1 MAYNT
6 PKHRNQIQKYGLWWS
21 ELVHPADIEIAMIQR
36 GGRYQT
42 KDKRWVGEGL
52 FYHIKQLQTILHPE
66 KVWHKWNNLLLDK
79 FINHSVIPVI
89 GPASSG
95 KTREAADFAR
105 MVYYCF
111 PDCTTVIVTSTEL
124 STLEDRVWGEFKA
137 QHRIAKERCDWL
149 PGYLIESKQ
158 RLVTDPKRIDDEGG
172 RDFRNGVVGVPTKK
186 GGTYQGMGAFAG
198 RKNKIVILV
207 ADEASLLPIVFV
219 DAFSNLSKNN
229 PPTGASNPLFGFKGI
244 ALGNPKDT
252 TDALGKLAEPAPEY
266 GGWDGG
272 IDQTPETKTW
282 PIRWPGGICVQ
293 LPGPDSPNL
302 DGKLGIPL
310 ITQAHIDADIA
321 FYGMDSLQYTM
332 MDCGMMPKG
341 QGARRVLTRQMCL
354 KFFAMEEMVW
364 ANTNITK
371 IGFLDAAYRGVGG
384 DRCIFGQ
391 LNMGTGIDKEGKERP
406 MLALVTTMLVP
417 VNVKMDELPEDQIA
431 KFVIQQCL
439 ERGIDQEKMYFDSTG
454 RGSLMSA
461 FARLEFPH
469 VQTVEF
475 GGNPT
480 DRPVGSDVTGKTT
493 VICKDYY
500 YNFVSELWY
509 SVRLVIES
517 GQFRGLTE
525 DVMGEL
531 TLREWG
537 YVGKPVKIQV
547 EPKHDMKK
555 KSGRSPDLA
564 DGLAVGIE
572 GARRNGFIIQ
582 KLAKFPVKSDDY
594 TWKDKIIARSR
605 ELHSGG
611 QLNYSA

>member
-6 PKHRNQIQKYGLWWS
+6 PKHRGEIQKYNLWWNQ
-21 ELVHPADIEIAMIQR
+21 LLHPALIEIEMIRR
-36 GGRYQT
+36 GGRFQK
-42 KDKRWVGEGL
+42 KDKTWAGEGL
-52 FYHIKQLQTILHPE
+52 FYHMKELQKILHPE
-66 KVWHKWNNLLLDK
+66 KVWHKWNNLLLEN
-79 FINHSVIPVI
+79 FIKYRVIGVI
-89 GPASSG
+89 GPASTG

-111 PDCTTVIVTSTEL
+111 PDCTTIICTSTERE
-124 STLEDRVWGEFKA
+124 TLEDRVWGEIKQ
-137 QHRIAKERCDWL
+137 QHRLAKQRWDGV
-149 PGYLIESKQ
+149 PGHLIESKQ
-158 RLVTDPKRIDDEGG
+158 RLVTDARNYGDDEG
-172 RDFRNGVVGVPTKK
+172 RDFRNGMVGVPTKK
-186 GGTYQGMGAFAG
+186 GGSYQGMGAFAG
-198 RKNKIVILV
+198 RKNKIVMLI
-207 ADEASLLPIVFV
+207 ADEASLLPRIFV

-229 PPTGASNPLFGFKGI
+229 PPGASSSQLFGFKGI

-252 TDALGKLAEPAPEY
+252 TDALGVICEPAPEY

-282 PIRWPGGICVQ
+282 PIRWPNGICVQ
-293 LPGPDSPNL
+293 LPGSDSPNL

-310 ITQAHIDADIA
+310 ITQEHIDSDIA
-321 FYGMDSLQYTM
+321 FYGKDSLQYTM
-332 MDCGMMPKG
+332 MNQGMMPKD
-341 QGARRVLTRQMCL
+341 QGSRRVITRQKCL
-354 KFFAMEEMVW
+354 KFLAMEEVVW
-364 ANTNITK
+364 VNDQITK

-391 LNMGTGIDKEGKERP
+391 LNMGTGIDKDSKERP
-406 MLALVTTMLVP
+406 MLALKDTMLVP
-417 VNVKMDELPEDQIA
+417 VNVKIDELPEDQIA
-431 KFVIQQCL
+431 HFVIRQCL
-439 ERGIDQEKMYFDSTG
+439 ERGISQEKVYFDSTG

-461 FARLEFPH
+461 FARNEFPH

-480 DRPVGSDVTGKTT
+480 DRPVGTDMSGKAT
-493 VICKDYY
+493 ILCKDYY

-509 SVRLVIES
+509 SVGLVIES

-531 TLREWG
+531 ILREWG

-564 DGLAVGIE
+564 DGLAVGVE
-572 GARRNGFIIQ
+572 GARRCGFVVQ
-582 KLAKFPVKSDDY
+582 KLAKFPKNEQNDG
-594 TWKDKIIARSR
+594 WKETLRKRAK
-605 ELHSGG
+605 ELHFGG
-611 QLNYSA
+611 QLNYQV